1 MKNIRKLEE
10 FLTEGRMNEEEDM
23 QQYRDV
29 FDSIDWD
36 AVGDAISAKIG
47 YDAKLTFNLKKG
59 RRGAHVEM
67 KSSNIIERCGIFKN
81 IWDACYIV
89 FFQNNLNID
98 KNEPISFYGSV
109 HASYPGNLQSLFD
122 VYIDRKTGKV
132 TTGKWLTKS
141 Y

>member
-1 MKNIRKLEE
+1 MKNIKKLEE

-36 AVGDAISAKIG
+36 AVGDAINAKIG

-59 RRGAHVEM
+59 RRGASVEM

-81 IWDACYIV
+81 IWDACHIV
-89 FFQNNLNID
+89 FFNNYLYINKDD
-98 KNEPISFYGSV
+98 KNSFFGMVSL
-109 HASYPGNLQSLFD
+109 SYPGNLQTLFD
-122 VYIDRKTGKV
+122 VTVNKKTGKI
-132 TTGKWLTKS
+132 TTSEWLTKS